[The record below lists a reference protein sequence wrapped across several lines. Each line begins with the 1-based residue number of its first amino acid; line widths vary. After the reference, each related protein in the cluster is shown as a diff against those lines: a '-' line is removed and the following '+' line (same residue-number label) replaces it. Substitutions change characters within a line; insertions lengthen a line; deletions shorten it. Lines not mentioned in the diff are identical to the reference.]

1 MRKPAQLPG
10 GDEPI
15 GRRPDDRPAA
25 APDTTGERALDAT
38 SSINQRIFD
47 TSLDLILVV
56 DKRGNFLRVSPSS
69 AAILGYQPDEMVGHS
84 AAEFLYPDDLEGT
97 RHEMRLARRGQ
108 VMRNFECRYI
118 HKDGRIVTLAWTGVW
133 SEPDRQHFFIG
144 RDMSRRIALEQQ
156 LRQAQ
161 KMKAVGQLTGGIAHD
176 FNNIL
181 TVITGMVEA
190 LSEAVKTDP
199 ILAEMVKSIEEAAER
214 GAQLTQRMLAFARKQ
229 PLQPRPIDL
238 NDIVTRMVAM
248 LQRTLGEDIAVKT
261 VLANGLWPAQADPFQ
276 LEDAIVNLAVNARDA
291 MPTGGE
297 LAIGTSNVHL
307 DENYAAHNVEVAPG
321 DYVVVAIAD
330 TGVGM
335 PPEVIEH
342 AFEPFFTTK
351 DVGRGTG
358 LGLSMVYG
366 FVTQSR
372 GHVRI
377 ASEIG
382 RGTSIM
388 LYLPKA
394 TTEGAAPDI
403 PESAVESVTD
413 GRETIL
419 IVEDDAA
426 VRKVAATILKR
437 IGYQVWQAEDGKS
450 ALDILQTGIAI
461 DLLFT
466 DLIMP
471 NGMSGQDLMR
481 TARERRPDLKVLFA
495 SGYSEQFIAG
505 RGVADHGI
513 PLLSKPYRK
522 QQLAQ
527 AIRKA
532 LDGPGPSA

>member
-15 GRRPDDRPAA
+15 GWQPDDRPAA

-133 SEPDRQHFFIG
+133 SEPDHQHFFIG

-297 LAIGTSNVHL
+297 LAIGTSNIHL
-307 DENYAAHNVEVAPG
+307 DEHYAAHNVEVAPG
-321 DYVVVAIAD
+321 DYVVALAD

-403 PESAVESVTD
+403 PESAVEPMTD